1 MIRNELASYDSG
13 IETDYGP
20 DGVIC
25 SRVYNREE
33 TDYLTEKR
41 GKEMSEK
48 GMFDMSGKVALITGG
63 GSGLGRAM
71 CEAMAEFGADVVCSD
86 IIAERAE
93 ETVKLIGKYGHRA
106 IAVKADVSQEN
117 EIGYMVERVVK
128 KFGSLDVVFANA
140 GIIGKVG
147 MKIHEYP
154 VEDWDRVFSVDS
166 RGIFLLMRTVFPIMM
181 GQRRGSFIAT
191 GSFFGM
197 WPLASGGV
205 TEVCTAYGA
214 AKATVIMLTK
224 IAAKQYGEYGIRVNC
239 ICPGYHRTNLTPPEE
254 SAEVEKIFL
263 PLTPLKRV
271 GEANDVKGL
280 AVYLASD
287 ASSFVTGQ
295 IFVEDGGH
303 MA

>member
-1 MIRNELASYDSG
+1 MA
-13 IETDYGP
+13 
-20 DGVIC
+20 
-25 SRVYNREE
+25 
-33 TDYLTEKR
+33 
-41 GKEMSEK
+41 
-48 GMFDMSGKVALITGG
+48 GKVALITGG
-63 GSGLGRAM
+63 GSGLGRAY
-71 CEAMAEFGADVVCSD
+71 CEVMAEFGADVVCSD
-86 IIAERAE
+86 IMEQRAE
-93 ETVKLIGKYGHRA
+93 ETVKLISKYGHRA
-106 IAVKADVSQEN
+106 IAVKADVSRQNDIKQMVARAVQE
-117 EIGYMVERVVK
+117 
-128 KFGSLDVVFANA
+128 FGSLDVVFANA
-140 GIIGKVG
+140 GIIGKMG

-154 VEDWDRVFSVDS
+154 VEEWDRVFSVDS
-166 RGIFLLMRTVFPIMM
+166 RGIFLLMQSVFPIMM
-181 GQRRGSFIAT
+181 KQRRGSFIAT

-197 WPLASGGV
+197 WPLASGGI
-205 TEVCTAYGA
+205 TELCTPYSA
-214 AKATVIMLTK
+214 AKATVVMLAK

-295 IFVEDGGH
+295 VFVEDGGH